1 MNVLKLDAGTETMFQ
16 LINRPAGNLT
26 LNKLVE
32 YLKRF
37 DRDELIIQTLFLRG
51 EYNGQTID
59 NTTPYEVEAW
69 QQLVREI
76 NPHRVMVYSIDRAT
90 PAKNLEQI
98 GREEL
103 SQIVSGLS
111 DSNMQIDIY

>member
-1 MNVLKLDAGTETMFQ
+1 
-16 LINRPAGNLT
+16 
-26 LNKLVE
+26 
-32 YLKRF
+32 
-37 DRDELIIQTLFLRG
+37 
-51 EYNGQTID
+51 
-59 NTTPYEVEAW
+59 
-69 QQLVREI
+69 
-76 NPHRVMVYSIDRAT
+76 MVYSIDRAT